1 MKNHNLKLLAVL
13 MAVVLAASLTACAK
27 KAQES
32 APAAQAAS
40 DEVPE
45 EETDSKKDTD
55 EVPEE
60 SQVTDDNGQSS
71 DENDPNWDGPI
82 GDEEYDGPSNF
93 LEDQAGRTEF
103 KDDDDVISCLKSG
116 QGYAVI
122 NLKGADNSI
131 LLVAEKIS
139 AEGTTPDASAYGKYN
154 GTYMGL
160 TDIGSFADDAD
171 ILRLEDGILYSG
183 TSTTYESHFLDKDS
197 GSIIG
202 KDWVMKGTDEGK
214 DTYTG
219 FLREENDF
227 DHDKNFEG
235 GAEEFDAMI
244 KERSEKA
251 PLIFTVVK

>member
-1 MKNHNLKLLAVL
+1 MKNHNARLLTIL
-13 MAVVLAASLTACAK
+13 LTIVLAFVLTACAR
-27 KAQES
+27 KAQ
-32 APAAQAAS
+32 APAPEAQAAT

-45 EETDSKKDTD
+45 EEADSKKDTD

-60 SQVTDDNGQSS
+60 GQMSDEPSS
-71 DENDPNWDGPI
+71 DENDADWEGPV
-82 GDEEYDGPSNF
+82 GDEEYDGPGNF

-116 QGYAVI
+116 QGYVVV

-139 AEGTTPDASAYGKYN
+139 AEGTATDASAYGKYS

-171 ILRLEDGILYSG
+171 ILRLQDGILYSG

-235 GAEEFDAMI
+235 GAEEFDEMI

>member
-1 MKNHNLKLLAVL
+1 MKNHNSR
-13 MAVVLAASLTACAK
+13 VLALLLTVILAFALCACAK
-27 KAQES
+27 KAQ
-32 APAAQAAS
+32 APAQEAQVAT

-60 SQVTDDNGQSS
+60 GQMSDEPSS
-71 DENDPNWDGPI
+71 DENDPNWAGPV

-103 KDDDDVISCLKSG
+103 KDNDDVISCLKSG
-116 QGYAVI
+116 QGYVVI
-122 NLKGADNSI
+122 TLKGGDEGV
-131 LLVAEKIS
+131 LLVAKTVSE
-139 AEGTTPDASAYGKYN
+139 EGTATDASVYGKYN
-154 GTYMGL
+154 GIYMGL
-160 TDIGSFADDAD
+160 TDVGSFADDAD
-171 ILRLEDGILYSG
+171 ILRYEDGILYAG
-183 TSTTYESHFLDKDS
+183 TSTTYDSFFLEKESRA
-197 GSIIG
+197 IIS

-235 GAEEFDAMI
+235 GEAEFDAML
-244 KERSEKA
+244 KDRSTKA
-251 PLIFTVVK
+251 PLVFTVVK